1 MVFMDMLVKYIPILL
16 PLVLLEVI
24 IMLFALV
31 HIIRHPNVKRGNR
44 VVWILLILFVQFAGP
59 ILYFLIGKG
68 DE

>member
-1 MVFMDMLVKYIPILL
+1 MDILVSYLPILL

-31 HIIRHPNVKRGNR
+31 HIIRHPHVKRGDR
-44 VVWILLILFVQFAGP
+44 VVWILLIIFVQFIGP
-59 ILYFLIGKG
+59 ISYFLIGKG